1 VSYAV
6 VKDTLQPGSTIW
18 LCVVCLG
25 RRVPWKEFNK
35 FNTIGDG
42 RGSFEFIVEIL
53 IRLRRAFLKYIGRM
67 RGHWKT
73 LTFCHNFLT
82 TCQEYI
88 MHIYVPW
95 PMAML
100 FLVDHTQGFYVFGE
114 PRLSTNQGRVWQ
126 LWNLGPPW
134 WCWRHTSALLISEIQ
149 PVIVWINRPD
159 QWSANLSDSGTPA
172 TSLNGESPSPPLLKY
187 LMKHDMMCR

>member
-1 VSYAV
+1 M
-6 VKDTLQPGSTIW
+6 
-18 LCVVCLG
+18 
-25 RRVPWKEFNK
+25 
-35 FNTIGDG
+35 
-42 RGSFEFIVEIL
+42 
-53 IRLRRAFLKYIGRM
+53 YI
-67 RGHWKT
+67 
-73 LTFCHNFLT
+73 F
-82 TCQEYI
+82 
-88 MHIYVPW
+88 VPW

-149 PVIVWINRPD
+149 PLIVWINRPD

-172 TSLNGESPSPPLLKY
+172 TSLIGESPSPPFFKY
-187 LMKHDMMCR
+187 LMKHDMMCRYQYCKSTNFGPSKFAYALQRQRYSEDTCQDRHQAGGEEGAEKCGNVYQNTLQLLSKNAR